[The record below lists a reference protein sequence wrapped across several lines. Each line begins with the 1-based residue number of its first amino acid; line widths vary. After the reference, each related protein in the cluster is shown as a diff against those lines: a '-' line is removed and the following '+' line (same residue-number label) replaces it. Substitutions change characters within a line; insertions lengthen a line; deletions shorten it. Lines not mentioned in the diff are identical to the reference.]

1 MSGFSAAILT
11 ISDGVSHGSRVDTSG
26 DALHER
32 LTDDGFD
39 VVERRVVADE
49 ADAIAMAIRSLTQ
62 SARFV
67 VTTGGTGFGPR
78 DVTPEATKSVLD
90 REAPGLVHVML
101 SAGLAITPMAALTRA
116 TAGSLGAS
124 LVVNLPGSPKGA
136 TENLG
141 AIMPLVPHILELLEG
156 NTEH

>member
-1 MSGFSAAILT
+1 MSGHSAAILT
-11 ISDGVSHGSRVDTSG
+11 ISDGVSHGSREDTSG
-26 DALHER
+26 DALAER
-32 LTDDGFD
+32 LTGDGFD

-49 ADAIAMAIRSLTQ
+49 ADAIAMAIRSMTQ
-62 SARFV
+62 AARFV

-78 DVTPEATKSVLD
+78 DVTPEATKSVID

-101 SAGLAITPMAALTRA
+101 SNGLAITPMAALTRA

-141 AIMPLVPHILELLEG
+141 SIMPLVPHILDLLEG